1 MAGAAARAGGK
12 VLDDHIAQAVKV
24 AQRTVD
30 EASAARAAAIR
41 DNQAGVA
48 KGFLGGA
55 DPVQQ
60 VGAIL
65 KSKTAVQDAAQLAKL
80 TEGNPDA
87 RAGLRRAVADY
98 ILRDLKG
105 NDGSATGLE
114 TALNGDRLQTFLR
127 NSGPALRQFM
137 APADM
142 TALQGVADSLASA
155 GLSKQRGAGLSSAP
169 APTSILQR
177 FAHEM
182 AGLTLGGASGAGIG
196 TALLGPAGG
205 YVGGAMGAAMG
216 KALQAAR
223 EAGVQTTDHLVS
235 QALLNP
241 ALMRVLLSKASPQ
254 KQVSLVT
261 ALGNQLRRVSLV
273 SAVQSGNQQDQG
285 QTTNQRFAVRQNDLV
300 PVLTP
305 GAASYA
311 AAPRNALTR

>member
-1 MAGAAARAGGK
+1 
-12 VLDDHIAQAVKV
+12 
-24 AQRTVD
+24 
-30 EASAARAAAIR
+30 
-41 DNQAGVA
+41 
-48 KGFLGGA
+48 
-55 DPVQQ
+55 VQQ
-60 VGAIL
+60 VGSIL

-80 TEGNPDA
+80 TDGNPDA

-155 GLSKQRGAGLSSAP
+155 GLLKQRGVGLSSAP
-169 APTSILQR
+169 ASTSILQR

-196 TALLGPAGG
+196 TALLGPVGG

-241 ALMRVLLSKASPQ
+241 ALMRVLLSKATPQ
-254 KQVSLVT
+254 NQVSLMT
-261 ALGNQLRRVSLV
+261 ALGNQLRQVLLV
-273 SAVQSGNQQDQG
+273 SAVQSGGQQDQG
-285 QTTNQRFAVRQNDLV
+285 QTANQRFAVRQNDLA
-300 PVLTP
+300 VLARP
-305 GAASYA
+305 GTASYA